1 MLKKSRIDKNR
12 HESLL
17 GVVWPNREVVEVI
30 YVCDFHQSKY
40 MHTANYIH
48 VKDVLASSLNV

>member
-12 HESLL
+12 HVSLL
-17 GVVWPNREVVEVI
+17 GVVWPNREVV